1 VQKPLGFVKQSSSK
15 AKGKSLKGS
24 DVENVPLFYESN
36 TANELE
42 PSQQA
47 TDAPEQAS
55 SSGSVRPYLHFN
67 FSGIQAEIQNPSHGS
82 DLNPMLIDGEHP
94 GVAVR
99 ETRPYEMQQNLFK
112 RKLAVLALKVD
123 SAKRRPLSNYEW
135 RSDATVASILGKN
148 TKLAS
153 KFQHLL
159 SCRPP
164 D

>member
-1 VQKPLGFVKQSSSK
+1 MKQSSSK
-15 AKGKSLKGS
+15 AKGKSLKGI
-24 DVENVPLFYESN
+24 DVDKSPLFHERK
-36 TANELE
+36 AKELVE
-42 PSQQA
+42 PSCQA
-47 TDAPEQAS
+47 TSAPELS
-55 SSGSVRPYLHFN
+55 SSSDSVRPYVHFN

-82 DLNPMLIDGEHP
+82 DLNPMSINGEHP

-112 RKLAVLALKVD
+112 RKLAVLAIKVD

-135 RSDATVASILGKN
+135 RSDATIASILGKN